1 MTPPNR
7 AGAVRRVLWIVL
19 LCNLA
24 MTAIKLAVGLTSASL
39 AVVADAFD
47 SLVDTSTNIVGLI
60 GVGVAARPADE
71 NHPYGHQKYEAI
83 ATLSIGALLLVAA
96 VEIVRGVLQRLTG
109 SSPAPNITPLV
120 ILVTALTFVVRLGV
134 AVYEAWAAK
143 RFNSNFL
150 RADALHIRTDLF
162 VTPLVVVSL
171 VAGRLGVPWLDSV
184 VAIGVALLLVRAAF
198 SILWT
203 TSKELSDV
211 AVADPAAVQTAALA
225 VPGVSEVSSV
235 RSRGGPAAKYVDL
248 HIKVNPAMDADQAHG
263 VASEVERR
271 IAEALPGVVDT
282 VVHVEPEW
290 ADNTASV
297 WEGLVLKLR
306 GVADGLGVGIHDL
319 HAHAERDGSFS
330 VEAHLEM
337 AAGLTLGEAH
347 AVADKFEERARAAV
361 PHLNSLVTHLE
372 PLPTN
377 LPDED
382 SRMAPHRQAA
392 LKKRLI
398 ALTDEVA
405 GPGATHN
412 VALHSLD
419 GRLTATLHVT
429 QPYAKPLTEAHA
441 LAEAIERR
449 LHASEA
455 DLDRVVVHVEPPE

>member
-19 LCNLA
+19 LGNLA
-24 MTAIKLAVGLTSASL
+24 MTAIKLAVGLSSGSL

-47 SLVDTSTNIVGLI
+47 SLIDTSTNIVGLI
-60 GVGVAARPADE
+60 GIRVAARPADE

-83 ATLSIGALLLVAA
+83 ATLIIAALLLVAA
-96 VEIVRGVLQRLTG
+96 VEIVRGVIQRVLG
-109 SSPAPNITPLV
+109 HSPAPTITPLV
-120 ILVTALTFVVRLGV
+120 ILVTAITFGMRLAV
-134 AVYEAWAAK
+134 ALFESWAAK
-143 RFNSNFL
+143 RYNSTFL

-162 VTPLVVVSL
+162 VTPLVIVSL
-171 VAGRLGVPWLDSV
+171 VANRLGLPWLDSA

-198 SILWT
+198 SIFWT

-225 VPGVSEVSSV
+225 VPGVSEASRV
-235 RSRGGPAAKYVDL
+235 RSRGGPEAKYIDL

-290 ADNTASV
+290 ADDSASV

-306 GVADGLGVGIHDL
+306 SIADGLGVGIHDL
-319 HAHAERDGSFS
+319 HAHVERDGSFS
-330 VEAHLEM
+330 IEVHLEM
-337 AAGLTLGEAH
+337 AADLTLGEAH
-347 AVADKFEERARAAV
+347 AVANTFEEHARAAV
-361 PHLNSLVTHLE
+361 PQLSALVTHLE
-372 PLPTN
+372 PLPTE
-377 LPDED
+377 LSDED
-382 SRMAPHRQAA
+382 SRMAAPRQAA
-392 LKKRLI
+392 LKERLTK
-398 ALTDEVA
+398 LTDDVA

-412 VALHSLD
+412 VVLHSLD
-419 GRLTATLHVT
+419 GHLTATLHVT
-429 QPYAKPLTEAHA
+429 QPTDKPLTAAHA

-449 LHASEA
+449 LQASESS
-455 DLDRVVVHVEPPE
+455 LDRVVVHVEPPE

>member
-1 MTPPNR
+1 MTPPDR

-19 LCNLA
+19 LSNLA
-24 MTAIKLAVGLTSASL
+24 MTAIKLAVGLSSASL
-39 AVVADAFD
+39 AVIADAFD
-47 SLVDTSTNIVGLI
+47 SLVDTSTTIVGLI
-60 GVGVAARPADE
+60 GVGVAARPADA

-96 VEIVRGVLQRLTG
+96 VEIVRGVFQRFLG
-109 SSPAPNITPLV
+109 NSPAPNITPLV
-120 ILVTALTFVVRLGV
+120 IVVTALTFVMKLSV
-134 AVYEAWAAK
+134 AIYEAWAAK
-143 RFNSNFL
+143 RYNSTFL
-150 RADALHIRTDLF
+150 RADALQLRTDLF

-171 VAGRLGVPWLDSV
+171 VANRLGLPWLDSV
-184 VAIGVALLLVRAAF
+184 VAIGVAALLVRAAF
-198 SILWT
+198 TILWS
-203 TSKELSDV
+203 TSRELSDV
-211 AVADPAAVQTAALA
+211 AVADPQTVQSAALA
-225 VPGVSEVSSV
+225 VPGVSEVGAV
-235 RSRGGPAAKYVDL
+235 RSRGGPEAKYVDL

-290 ADNTASV
+290 ADGTASV

-347 AVADKFEERARAAV
+347 AVADKFEERAREAV
-361 PHLNSLVTHLE
+361 PQLHSLVTHLE

-382 SRMAPHRQAA
+382 SRMAPARQAA
-392 LKKRLI
+392 LKRRLT
-398 ALTDEVA
+398 ALTDDIA

-412 VALHSLD
+412 VALHSMD
-419 GRLTATLHVT
+419 GHLTATLHVT
-429 QPYAKPLTEAHA
+429 QPYDKPLTEAHA

-449 LHASEA
+449 PHASEA